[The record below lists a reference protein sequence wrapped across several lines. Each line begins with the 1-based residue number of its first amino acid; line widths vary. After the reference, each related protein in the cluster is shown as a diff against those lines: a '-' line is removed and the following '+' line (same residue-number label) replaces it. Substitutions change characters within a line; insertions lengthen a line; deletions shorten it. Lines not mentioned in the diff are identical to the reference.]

1 MTTVSISQLKINPMA
16 VFNTAI
22 DFPIQIQ
29 NRNKTAGY
37 FVGKKLFEKM
47 VNYMEDIEDKN
58 AIKNADYKN
67 GTTLEDLEM
76 ELGFN

>member
-16 VFNTAI
+16 VFNTAV

-37 FVGKKLFEKM
+37 FVGADLFEKI
-47 VNYMEDIEDKN
+47 VEYLEDIEDKKV
-58 AIKNADYKN
+58 IDKTDFSK
-67 GTTLEDLEM
+67 GTNFEDFAK
-76 ELGFN
+76 ELGI